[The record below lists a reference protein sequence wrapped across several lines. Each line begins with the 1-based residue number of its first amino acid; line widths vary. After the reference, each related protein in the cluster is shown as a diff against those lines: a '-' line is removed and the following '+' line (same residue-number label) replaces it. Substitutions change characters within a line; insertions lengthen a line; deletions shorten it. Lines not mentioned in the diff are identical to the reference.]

1 MMTGTRKIKRREFA
15 MLTSR
20 LILAII
26 VSLVGVTVAG
36 AQSYPTRPIRLVVP
50 FPAGGPTDTSARLVA
65 QGMAA
70 KLGQPIVIEN
80 QAGAGGAIGA
90 RQVASAAPDGYTLM
104 IVSAA
109 HTFGTQPILTKLDY
123 DPFKT
128 FVPVGMTVVD
138 RQVMVMNPSL
148 PMKTLAELVQYAK
161 ANPGKLNNGAAVGIG
176 PHFIMEL
183 FKIKAGVNI
192 VHVPYRGSAPIITD
206 LIAGQV
212 QLTMSGKSVL
222 LPHIEAGKMRAIAVT
237 SAKRWSELPDV
248 PTLVEAGYLDF
259 PYDTMSGIV
268 TRAGTPA
275 AVIAKLNAAINE
287 GLAQPDVRAG
297 FAKLGIDPNPGTPE
311 EFSAIIAR
319 DAPRWAEIVRIT
331 GIKVE

>member
-1 MMTGTRKIKRREFA
+1 M
-15 MLTSR
+15 
-20 LILAII
+20 
-26 VSLVGVTVAG
+26 
-36 AQSYPTRPIRLVVP
+36 VP

-90 RQVASAAPDGYTLM
+90 RQVANAAPDGYTLM
-104 IVSAA
+104 IVVGRPHLRHAA
-109 HTFGTQPILTKLDY
+109 
-123 DPFKT
+123 DPDQARLRS
-128 FVPVGMTVVD
+128 VQDLRAGRNDGGRSPGHGDEPVAADEDAGRV
-138 RQVMVMNPSL
+138 
-148 PMKTLAELVQYAK
+148 VQYAK

-206 LIAGQV
+206 LIAGQI

-268 TRAGTPA
+268 TRDRHAAGRDRTSSTPPSTMDLRCRTCVWA
-275 AVIAKLNAAINE
+275 LPSSASIPIPARPRSLPPSLRAT
-287 GLAQPDVRAG
+287 LRAG
-297 FAKLGIDPNPGTPE
+297 RRSCA
-311 EFSAIIAR
+311 
-319 DAPRWAEIVRIT
+319 
-331 GIKVE
+331 

>member
-1 MMTGTRKIKRREFA
+1 
-15 MLTSR
+15 
-20 LILAII
+20 
-26 VSLVGVTVAG
+26 
-36 AQSYPTRPIRLVVP
+36 
-50 FPAGGPTDTSARLVA
+50 
-65 QGMAA
+65 MAA

-148 PMKTLAELVQYAK
+148 PMKTLADVVQHAK

-206 LIAGQV
+206 LIAGQI

-268 TRAGTPA
+268 TRTGTPP
-275 AVIAKLNAAINE
+275 AVIAKLNAAIND
-287 GLAQPDVRAG
+287 GLAMPDVRLG

-319 DAPRWAEIVRIT
+319 DAPRWAEIVRVT
-331 GIKVE
+331 GITAAQ